1 MHGASTLLGMAKAKT
16 TKSDEE
22 TRNWRDIVYADG
34 PYPTADGRGPRGGP
48 DALKLVPDGMMVEMI
63 NLSLKPYT
71 LDLPS
76 DRIKEDTTLYIPE
89 STVVGLLEK
98 IRVPSLIALKHLDR
112 PQAIEQYRANQ
123 TRHWVLAPPDGDCRG
138 NLTFRDMERG
148 WPMCYFAN
156 CPRHPMPKSK
166 TLPEED
172 NVRTPDVTWSIFHAL
187 HFLRSLHTDAA
198 ILRFVEIFDTRE
210 AVYTFGHRLRLER
223 QRLKRE
229 RAGRTGA
236 DALRKTATY

>member
-1 MHGASTLLGMAKAKT
+1 MHGASTLLSMAKSKT
-16 TKSDEE
+16 NEE
-22 TRNWRDIVYADG
+22 RTWRDIVYQDG

-48 DALKLVPDGMMVEMI
+48 GALRDVPDAMMVEMI

-71 LDLPS
+71 MDLPS
-76 DRIKEDTTLYIPE
+76 TRIKENTTLYIPE

-98 IRVPSLIALKHLDR
+98 ISVPKHIAIKHLDR
-112 PQAIEQYRANQ
+112 PHNVEQYRANQ
-123 TRHWVLAPPDGDCRG
+123 TRHFVLAPPDGDCRG
-138 NLTFRDMERG
+138 KIVFTDMKKE

-156 CPRHPMPKSK
+156 CPRHPMPKSR

-172 NVRTPDVTWSIFHAL
+172 NVRTPPVTWSIFHAL
-187 HFLRSLHTDAA
+187 HFLRGLHTDSA
-198 ILRFVEIFDTRE
+198 ILRYVEIFDTRE

-223 QRLKRE
+223 QKEKRE
-229 RAGRTGA
+229 RAGRQGA